1 VGRELERPVGRRI
14 PRYLSRAEREHET
27 LISARPYR
35 GGPVGVELSNVPEG
49 LRYTKDH
56 EWAKIE
62 GKRARIGITD
72 FAQDQLTD
80 VVYVELPPA
89 GKTVKQGEP
98 IGTVESV
105 KAVSEIFSPIS
116 GKVVDVNKALVDKPE
131 LVNKDPYGEGWMVV
145 LEPAEPVQ
153 PGALMDAA
161 GYRKHIGD

>member
-1 VGRELERPVGRRI
+1 M
-14 PRYLSRAEREHET
+14 
-27 LISARPYR
+27 
-35 GGPVGVELSNVPEG
+35 SNVPEG

-80 VVYVELPPA
+80 VVYVELPPV
-89 GKTVKQGEP
+89 GKTVKQGDP

-105 KAVSEIFSPIS
+105 KAVSEIFAPIS
-116 GKVVDVNKALVDKPE
+116 GKVVDVNKALTDKPE
-131 LVNKDPYGEGWMVV
+131 LVNKDPYGAGWMVV

-153 PGALMDAA
+153 PGVLMDAA

>member
-1 VGRELERPVGRRI
+1 M
-14 PRYLSRAEREHET
+14 
-27 LISARPYR
+27 
-35 GGPVGVELSNVPEG
+35 SNVPDG

-56 EWAKIE
+56 EWAKLE

-80 VVYVELPPA
+80 VVYVELPSM

-116 GKVVDVNKALVDKPE
+116 GKVVDVNKALTDKPE

-145 LEPAEPVQ
+145 VEAADAAQVN
-153 PGALMDAA
+153 GLMDAA

>member
-1 VGRELERPVGRRI
+1 
-14 PRYLSRAEREHET
+14 
-27 LISARPYR
+27 
-35 GGPVGVELSNVPEG
+35 LSNVPEG

-56 EWAKIE
+56 EWAKLE

-80 VVYVELPPA
+80 VVYVELPSI
-89 GKTVKQGEP
+89 GKTVRQGEP
-98 IGTVESV
+98 LGTVESV

-116 GKVVDVNKALVDKPE
+116 GRVVDVNQALTDKPE

-145 LEPAEPVQ
+145 VEAADAAQVN
-153 PGALMDAA
+153 GLMDAA